1 MRWRLGLTVKD
12 VAQALAVSEDAVYEL
27 VKGQGLP
34 AQEVGGHLRF
44 NRAELLEWAN
54 AAGMAVATELFA
66 APATVL
72 PTLSEALAAGGVVHD
87 LPGED
92 TSSVLGHLVAAM
104 PLPQGVDRELL
115 HAVLLARE
123 ALGSTGIGDGIAI
136 PHPRNPIVLHVERPL
151 VTLCFLRQPVAFGA
165 VDGKP
170 VYALFSLISSTPK
183 MHLHLLS
190 RLAYVLRDPGC
201 KAAVAR
207 RADAAAI
214 LAEIRRV
221 ESGLSSRA

>member
-1 MRWRLGLTVKD
+1 LGLTVKD

-27 VKGQGLP
+27 VKEQALP

-54 AAGMAVATELFA
+54 TAGMAVTTELFA

-72 PTLSEALAAGGVVHD
+72 PTLGEALAAGGVVHD
-87 LPGED
+87 LQGED
-92 TSSVLGHLVAAM
+92 SASVLRHLVAAM
-104 PLPQGVDRELL
+104 PLPPGVDRDLL
-115 HAVLLARE
+115 HTVLLARE

-151 VTLCFLRQPVAFGA
+151 VTLCFLRQPVEFGA

-170 VYALFSLISSTPK
+170 VYALFSLISTTPK

-201 KAAVAR
+201 RAVVAR
-207 RADAAAI
+207 RGDEATI

-221 ESGLSSRA
+221 ESGLVK